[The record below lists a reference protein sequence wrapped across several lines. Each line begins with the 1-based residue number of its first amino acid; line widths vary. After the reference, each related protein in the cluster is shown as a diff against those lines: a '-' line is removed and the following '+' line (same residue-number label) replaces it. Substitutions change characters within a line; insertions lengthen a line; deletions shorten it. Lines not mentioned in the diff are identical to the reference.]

1 MTAGPSSGPASAYPT
16 LSTPALTCF
25 STPNE
30 PSVPAVIVVYRPEPT
45 AAWAAF
51 TMWSVTACGWEIM
64 ITCEPSTSTMSA
76 PARRA
81 IDRTRSAPAA
91 LSPVATTAQDGSFLQ
106 AGGPQ
111 TSVNAAAATG
121 RWVAAISAVVSGGR
135 SAAKTSRSSAGLIP
149 NSTAV
154 SPPGQVG

>member
-16 LSTPALTCF
+16 LSTPASICF

-30 PSVPAVIVVYRPEPT
+30 ASVSAVTVVYRPEPT
-45 AAWAAF
+45 VAWAAF
-51 TMWSVTACGWEIM
+51 TMWSVTACGWENM
-64 ITCEPSTSTMSA
+64 ITCEDSTSTMSA

-81 IDRTRSAPAA
+81 IERTRSAPAA

-106 AGGPQ
+106 AGGPEA
-111 TSVNAAAATG
+111 SLNAAAATG

-135 SAAKTSRSSAGLIP
+135 SAAKASGSSAGLIP

-154 SPPGQVG
+154 SPSGPAG

>member
-1 MTAGPSSGPASAYPT
+1 MTAGPSPGPASAYPT
-16 LSTPALTCF
+16 LSTPASTCF

-30 PSVPAVIVVYRPEPT
+30 PSVPAVIAGYRPEPT
-45 AAWAAF
+45 VAWAAF

-81 IDRTRSAPAA
+81 IDRPSSPPAA

-106 AGGPQ
+106 AGGPEA
-111 TSVNAAAATG
+111 SLNAAAATG

-135 SAAKTSRSSAGLIP
+135 SAAKDSGGQGGVLQ

-154 SPPGQVG
+154 SPSRPVG

>member
-1 MTAGPSSGPASAYPT
+1 MTAGPTAGRVSAYPT
-16 LSTPALTCF
+16 LSTPASICF
-25 STPNE
+25 PSPND

-45 AAWAAF
+45 VAWAAF

-76 PARRA
+76 PARWA
-81 IDRTRSAPAA
+81 MDRTMSAPAA
-91 LSPVATTAQDGSFLQ
+91 LSPVATTAQDGSFFQ

-121 RWVAAISAVVSGGR
+121 RWVAAISAAVSGGR
-135 SAAKTSRSSAGLIP
+135 SAAKTSWSNAGLI
-149 NSTAV
+149 
-154 SPPGQVG
+154 